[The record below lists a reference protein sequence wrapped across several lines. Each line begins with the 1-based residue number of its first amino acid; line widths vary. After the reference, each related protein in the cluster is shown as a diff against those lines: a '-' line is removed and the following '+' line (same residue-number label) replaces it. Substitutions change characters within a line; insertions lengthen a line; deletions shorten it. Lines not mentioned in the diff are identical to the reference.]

1 MALPNV
7 RQYPIELDTSVR
19 GFANV
24 IVAFEQFLSSLSSQL
39 AKCDKENGWFLSNIS
54 SALGELKWCLG
65 RPAFSQDS
73 FITRIDELRRGIR
86 TLAMIITILLE

>member
-1 MALPNV
+1 MHLN
-7 RQYPIELDTSVR
+7 I
-19 GFANV
+19 
-24 IVAFEQFLSSLSSQL
+24 FLSSLSSEL
-39 AKCDKENGWFLSNIS
+39 AECDKENGWFLSNII

-86 TLAMIITILLE
+86 TLAMIITILLEGQSCEIGIAPNFG